1 VADAPSDATTRA
13 VQAAV
18 AVDVASE
25 IRDGF
30 KRVAP
35 GDVQAAMPS
44 LIALVAQVTRKY
56 GAALSTHAVRDYAAA
71 RAAAGVRGGFRPV
84 PAEPAPL
91 PQVSA
96 MTGWAT
102 RDLRVVTPPNAPVP
116 PSEEVIQ
123 AAERDLVA
131 GAERLV
137 LNQARLTTVEN
148 VQRDREAR
156 GWAREVRPECCYF
169 CALMASRGAVYKSAD
184 TAGRDANQRFTG
196 SGRFKFHNNCH
207 CTAVPVFGTYEL
219 SDTAKAAAAAYKNRG
234 KGDPMNAY
242 RKIWEAR

>member
-1 VADAPSDATTRA
+1 

-18 AVDVASE
+18 AAEVASE
-25 IRDGF
+25 LRDGF

-56 GAALSTHAVRDYAAA
+56 GAALSTHAVRDYVAA

-84 PAEPAPL
+84 PADPAPL

-102 RDLRVVTPPNAPVP
+102 RDLRVVEPQTAPTTPVP

-196 SGRFKFHNNCH
+196 TGRFKFHNNCS
-207 CTAVPVFGTYEL
+207 CVAVPIFGTYEL

-242 RKIWEAR
+242 RKVWEAR